1 MAMEENQL
9 EQAVLFCVDPAAN
22 PALKKQVRILLQ
34 ADWLDFGRIMR
45 GDCLVYALW

>member
-22 PALKKQVRILLQ
+22 PALKKQVWK
-34 ADWLDFGRIMR
+34 DT
-45 GDCLVYALW
+45 